1 MPGNAF
7 LRFPATLGA
16 LAAGAA
22 LAAAAAPSPAARAE
36 AAAAVEAAPAPEQP
50 SPEAAAGAEAQR
62 AARRRVPAWVRGLKR
77 EGKGWGSALQDAER
91 WASLDLDERFPDM
104 QGHAVHHAL
113 RKVSARGTRR
123 RECIGGT

>member
-7 LRFPATLGA
+7 LRFPASLGA

-22 LAAAAAPSPAARAE
+22 LAAAAAPAPAARAE
-36 AAAAVEAAPAPEQP
+36 AAVEAAPAEP